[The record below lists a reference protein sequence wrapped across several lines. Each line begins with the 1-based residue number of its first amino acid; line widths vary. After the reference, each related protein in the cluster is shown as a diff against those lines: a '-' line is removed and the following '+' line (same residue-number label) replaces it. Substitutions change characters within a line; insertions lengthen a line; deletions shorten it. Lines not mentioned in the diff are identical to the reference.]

1 LDIVFLLLNTLCTQT
16 DSLII
21 VNRPREEQEDSD
33 LLFNSVKRFET
44 DDMGMNRP
52 SRLAWISALLLYLSS
67 SLASAMTLY
76 DQDITV
82 NGHSVTLQVPLGLT
96 IEHLASLNGPR
107 FIALGPNNELLIGSD
122 NSNIYRLAPPYSSP
136 ETLVSLPGRNH
147 SVTYRSGKLYVAE
160 TRALHEADY
169 NGLST
174 NLDTSDLSEYVALPS
189 TTGGHWSRTVIK
201 GPDDQLYISLGIS
214 GNCSDEYLDNSYP
227 FQQRRG
233 GVFKLDESGNNP
245 VLVPFSS
252 GLRNPIGLAFDPAT
266 NNLYASN
273 AGPDNLG
280 FDQPREIFTKLAQGS
295 FHGMPWFQFI
305 DGIFQDGQCIDPEL
319 SPKAAS
325 EATPPD
331 MTFDARSTPQGIA
344 FLTDGRLGGEFAGNA
359 VVAIHGS
366 WARPP
371 GGGNESRRPPK
382 LVMVRFSGS
391 QPIDVEDI
399 VTGFQRNDGSR
410 FARPS
415 GILTGPDGYLYF
427 TSDGGEVQGLFR
439 LRAAS
444 TLGDGD
450 ITEDG
455 VVDIRDI
462 LLGLRYLLGLA
473 ELTHTQL
480 QNGDVAPLTSGTP
493 APDGLFTLGDLLV
506 IQRKALGLISF

>member
-1 LDIVFLLLNTLCTQT
+1 
-16 DSLII
+16 
-21 VNRPREEQEDSD
+21 
-33 LLFNSVKRFET
+33 
-44 DDMGMNRP
+44 MNMQ
-52 SRLAWISALLLYLSS
+52 SRLMWISASLLYLSS
-67 SLASAMTLY
+67 SLASAITLY

-82 NGHSVTLQVPLGLT
+82 NGNSVTLQVPLGLT
-96 IEHLASLNGPR
+96 IEYLASLNGPR

-122 NSNIYRLAPPYSSP
+122 NSNVYRLAPPYSSP

-160 TRALHEADY
+160 TSAVHEADY

-174 NLDTSDLSEYVALPS
+174 NLDSSDFSEYVSLPS
-189 TTGGHWSRTVIK
+189 ITGGHWSRTVIK

-227 FQQRRG
+227 FQERRG

-280 FDQPREIFTKLAQGS
+280 FDQPREIFVKLAQGS

-344 FLTDGRLGGEFAGNA
+344 FLTDGRLGGEFTGNA

-366 WARPP
+366 WAIPP

-382 LVMVRFSGS
+382 LVLVRFSGS

-444 TLGDGD
+444 TPGDGD

-455 VVDIRDI
+455 VVDIRDM

-480 QNGDVAPLTSGTP
+480 QNGDVAPLISGTP

>member
-1 LDIVFLLLNTLCTQT
+1 
-16 DSLII
+16 
-21 VNRPREEQEDSD
+21 
-33 LLFNSVKRFET
+33 
-44 DDMGMNRP
+44 
-52 SRLAWISALLLYLSS
+52 
-67 SLASAMTLY
+67 
-76 DQDITV
+76 
-82 NGHSVTLQVPLGLT
+82 
-96 IEHLASLNGPR
+96 
-107 FIALGPNNELLIGSD
+107 
-122 NSNIYRLAPPYSSP
+122 
-136 ETLVSLPGRNH
+136 
-147 SVTYRSGKLYVAE
+147 
-160 TRALHEADY
+160 
-169 NGLST
+169 
-174 NLDTSDLSEYVALPS
+174 
-189 TTGGHWSRTVIK
+189 
-201 GPDDQLYISLGIS
+201 
-214 GNCSDEYLDNSYP
+214 
-227 FQQRRG
+227 
-233 GVFKLDESGNNP
+233 
-245 VLVPFSS
+245 
-252 GLRNPIGLAFDPAT
+252 LRNPIGLAFDPAT

-344 FLTDGRLGGEFAGNA
+344 FLTDGRLGGEFTGNA
-359 VVAIHGS
+359 VVARHGS
-366 WARPP
+366 WAIPP

-382 LVMVRFSGS
+382 LVLVRFSGS

-444 TLGDGD
+444 TPGDGD

-455 VVDIRDI
+455 VVDIRDM

-480 QNGDVAPLTSGTP
+480 QNGDVAPLISGTP